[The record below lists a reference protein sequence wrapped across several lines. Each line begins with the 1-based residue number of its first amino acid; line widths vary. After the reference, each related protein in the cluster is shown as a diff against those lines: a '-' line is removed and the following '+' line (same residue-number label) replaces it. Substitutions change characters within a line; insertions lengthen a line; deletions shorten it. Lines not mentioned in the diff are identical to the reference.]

1 MQAPPPAPAPAAGD
15 TPAEEHR
22 FACPQCGAD
31 MRFAAGGDA
40 AGGAAMVCD
49 HCGHIEAIAPAP
61 GAHQAIAE
69 MDFRRAIEARL
80 PEAEIETGRYSSCPN
95 CGAEVAFDPA
105 VHATECP
112 FCATPVVADTGAGRH
127 IKPAALAPFVL
138 TEQQAR
144 AAMTG
149 WLGSLWFAPAGLRD
163 YARKGRAMQ
172 GVYVPFWTYDADTAS
187 AYQGRRGT
195 IHHEAR
201 RVQVRDAQGRMRS
214 EVRQV
219 ATIRWAPASG
229 RVARVFDDV
238 LVLASRSLP
247 ERHTAALQP
256 WDLTALRPY
265 RPEYLAGFRAEGYT
279 ISLQEGMTEARARM
293 DRMIERDVRF
303 DIGGDRQEIDR
314 IETRLGAV
322 TFKHILL
329 PVWLAA
335 YRYRGRS
342 YRFVVNG
349 QTGRVQGER
358 PWSAVKIAVAVI
370 LGAALA
376 ALAAWL
382 AQTLPGGDF

>member
-1 MQAPPPAPAPAAGD
+1 MQVPPPA
-15 TPAEEHR
+15 PAEEHR

-31 MRFAAGGDA
+31 MRFAPGGDG
-40 AGGAAMVCD
+40 AGGAGMVCD
-49 HCGHIEAIAPAP
+49 HCGHAEAIAVAP
-61 GAHQAIAE
+61 GAQRAIAE

-105 VHATECP
+105 IHATLCP
-112 FCATPVVADTGAGRH
+112 FCATPVVADTGASRH
-127 IKPAALAPFVL
+127 VKPAALAPFVL
-138 TEQQAR
+138 TEAAAR

-149 WLGSLWFAPAGLRD
+149 WLGALWFAPSGLRD

-187 AYQGRRGT
+187 TYQGRRGT

-214 EVRQV
+214 DLRQV

-229 RVARVFDDV
+229 RVARFFDDV

-247 ERHTAALQP
+247 ERHTTALQP

-279 ISLQEGMTEARARM
+279 VTLQDGMAEARARM

-303 DIGGDRQEIDR
+303 DIGGDRQEIER
-314 IETRLGAV
+314 IETRLGDV

-335 YRYRGRS
+335 YRYRGKS
-342 YRFVVNG
+342 YRFIVNG

-358 PWSAVKIAVAVI
+358 PWSAVKIALAVI
-370 LGAALA
+370 LGAILTAA
-376 ALAAWL
+376 ALYL
-382 AQTLPGGDF
+382 AQTMQGSGF